1 MAHSFHIFV
10 CLVSL
15 LIGLHLEVPALLHV
29 YVRSVCGCYNYH
41 IEAFFMSLLLARVR
55 YYCICLLHLPCN
67 LFAKCEVAIN
77 ERLAQP

>member
-29 YVRSVCGCYNYH
+29 YVCSVCGCYIYH
-41 IEAFFMSLLLARVR
+41 IEAFLYHYCWLELDIIASA
-55 YYCICLLHLPCN
+55 YCICLVIYLPS
-67 LFAKCEVAIN
+67 AK
-77 ERLAQP
+77 LL